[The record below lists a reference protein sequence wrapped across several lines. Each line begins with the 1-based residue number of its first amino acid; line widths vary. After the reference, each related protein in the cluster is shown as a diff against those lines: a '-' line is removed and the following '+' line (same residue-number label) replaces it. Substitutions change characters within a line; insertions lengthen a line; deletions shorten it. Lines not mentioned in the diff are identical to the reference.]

1 MPTSE
6 QELSNPMFCLMQGI
20 KELTRTTCIAGVF
33 VTPSS
38 VDSLS
43 HKLDQQ

>member
-6 QELSNPMFCLMQGI
+6 QELSNAMFCLMQGI
-20 KELTRTTCIAGVF
+20 KELTRTCIAGVF

-38 VDSLS
+38 VESLS